1 MRGFGRGGHNVPMAR
16 VLLGVTGGIAAY
28 KACELARLLVRAGHD
43 VTPILTTEA
52 ESFVSAKTF
61 EALARCK
68 MPRVLYPHLV
78 EADLLVVAPLS
89 ANTLAKLA
97 HGLADSVLTQTALAF
112 SGPVLAAP
120 AMNPRM
126 WSNEATQTNA
136 EALRARGV
144 ELVGPEEGET
154 AEGEIGVGRMS
165 EPETIF
171 ERVDSLLA
179 RREQL
184 RGRRVVVTAGGTREP
199 LDAVRF
205 LGNRSSGRMGTA
217 LAAEARRRG
226 AEVTLVGS
234 NLAVPF
240 PVGVDVID
248 APTAEDVARE
258 TLARG
263 DADVVVMA
271 AAVADYRPAEP
282 DPEKRPKDRRPWTVT
297 LEPTTDVLR
306 ELGGRRDPR
315 TRSVL
320 VGFAAD
326 RGERGLE
333 RAREKLANKRADLIV
348 FNDVARDDVGFD
360 APDNDVVLVAA
371 EGERRIEKAPKER
384 IAAAILD
391 EVVRR
396 LEEADGRSG
405 R

>member
-1 MRGFGRGGHNVPMAR
+1 MCRVAR
-16 VLLGVTGGIAAY
+16 VIQGVTGGIAAY
-28 KACELARLLVRAGHD
+28 KACELTRLLVQAGHE
-43 VTPILTTEA
+43 VTPVLTEEA

-61 EALARCK
+61 EALARRE
-68 MPRVLYPHLV
+68 MPRELYPHLV

-97 HGLADSVLTQTALAF
+97 HGLADNVLTQTVLAF
-112 SGPVLAAP
+112 SGQVLAAP

-179 RREQL
+179 RGEQL

-205 LGNRSSGRMGTA
+205 LGNRSSGRMGAA

-234 NLAVPF
+234 NLAVPV

-282 DPEKRPKDRRPWTVT
+282 DSEKRPKDGRPWTVT
-297 LEPTTDVLR
+297 LEPTIDVLR

-360 APDNDVVLVAA
+360 APDNEVVLVDA

-391 EVVRR
+391 EIVRR

>member
-1 MRGFGRGGHNVPMAR
+1 MCRVAR
-16 VLLGVTGGIAAY
+16 VIQGVTGGIAAY
-28 KACELARLLVRAGHD
+28 KACELTRLLVQAGHE
-43 VTPILTTEA
+43 VTPVLTAEA

-61 EALARCK
+61 EALARRE
-68 MPRVLYPHLV
+68 MPRELYPHLV

-97 HGLADSVLTQTALAF
+97 YGLADNVLTQTVLAF
-112 SGPVLAAP
+112 EGPVLAAP

-126 WSNEATQTNA
+126 WSNEATRANA
-136 EALRARGV
+136 DVLRARGV

-154 AEGEIGVGRMS
+154 AEGEVGVGRMS
-165 EPETIF
+165 EPEAIF
-171 ERVDSLLA
+171 ERVGSLLA

-184 RGRRVVVTAGGTREP
+184 RGRRVLVTAGGTREP

-205 LGNRSSGRMGTA
+205 LGNRSSGRMGA
-217 LAAEARRRG
+217 AVAAEARRRG
-226 AEVTLVGS
+226 AEVTLIGS
-234 NLAVPF
+234 NLAVPV

-282 DPEKRPKDRRPWTVT
+282 EAEKRPKDGRPWTVT

-306 ELGGRRDPR
+306 ELGQRR
-315 TRSVL
+315 TNGQLL

-360 APDNDVVLVAA
+360 APDNEVVLVAA
-371 EGERRIEKAPKER
+371 QGERRIEKAPKEQ

>member
-1 MRGFGRGGHNVPMAR
+1 MAHGGHNVPMAR

-43 VTPILTTEA
+43 VTPILTPDA
-52 ESFVSAKTF
+52 ETFVSAKTF
-61 EALARCK
+61 EALARREA
-68 MPRVLYPHLV
+68 PRELFPHLV
-78 EADLLVVAPLS
+78 EADLLVIAPLS

-97 HGLADSVLTQTALAF
+97 HGLADNVLTQTALAF
-112 SGPVLAAP
+112 EGSAVAAP

-126 WSNEATQTNA
+126 WRSQAVQANVEL
-136 EALRARGV
+136 LRARGF
-144 ELVGPEEGET
+144 ELVGPEEGDT
-154 AEGEIGVGRMS
+154 AEGEVGVGRMS
-165 EPETIF
+165 EPEAIF
-171 ERVDSLLA
+171 ERVAASLE

-184 RGRRVVVTAGGTREP
+184 SGRRVLVTAGGTREP

-205 LGNRSSGRMGTA
+205 LGNRSSGRMGAA

-226 AEVTLVGS
+226 AEVTLVAS
-234 NLAVPF
+234 NLAVPS
-240 PVGVDVID
+240 PVGVDVVQ

-271 AAVADYRPAEP
+271 AAVADYRPAEA
-282 DPEKRPKDRRPWTVT
+282 EQGKRPKDDEPWTVT

-306 ELGGRRDPR
+306 ELGSRRDSG

-333 RAREKLANKRADLIV
+333 RAREKLGNKRVDLIV
-348 FNDVARDDVGFD
+348 FNDVGREDIGFD
-360 APDNDVVLVAA
+360 SSDNEVVLVAPD
-371 EGERRIEKAPKER
+371 GERRIEKAPKER
-384 IAAAILD
+384 IASAILD
-391 EVVRR
+391 EVASR
-396 LEEADGRSG
+396 LQGG
-405 R
+405 TWTTP

>member
-1 MRGFGRGGHNVPMAR
+1 MAR

-43 VTPILTTEA
+43 VTPILTREA

-61 EALARCK
+61 EALAR
-68 MPRVLYPHLV
+68 REAARELYPHLV

-97 HGLADSVLTQTALAF
+97 HGLADNVLTQTALAF
-112 SGPVLAAP
+112 EGPVVAAP

-126 WSNEATQTNA
+126 WRSEAVRANV
-136 EALRARGV
+136 ELVRARGV
-144 ELVGPEEGET
+144 ELVGPEQGDT
-154 AEGEIGVGRMS
+154 AEGEVGVGRMS
-165 EPETIF
+165 EPEAIF
-171 ERVDSLLA
+171 ERVAASLE

-184 RGRRVVVTAGGTREP
+184 RGRRVLVTAGGTREP

-205 LGNRSSGRMGTA
+205 LGNRSSGRMGAA

-226 AEVTLVGS
+226 AEVTLVAS
-234 NLAVPF
+234 NLAVPT
-240 PVGVDVID
+240 PVGVDVVQ

-263 DADVVVMA
+263 DADVVMMA
-271 AAVADYRPAEP
+271 AAVADYRPAEA
-282 DPEKRPKDRRPWTVT
+282 EQGKRPKDDEPWTVT

-306 ELGGRRDPR
+306 ELGSRR
-315 TRSVL
+315 TNGAIAVL

-333 RAREKLANKRADLIV
+333 RAREKLGNKRADLIV
-348 FNDVARDDVGFD
+348 FNDVGRDDIGFD
-360 APDNDVVLVAA
+360 SADNEVVLVSA
-371 EGERRIEKAPKER
+371 EGERRIEKAAKER

-391 EVVRR
+391 EVAAR
-396 LEEADGRSG
+396 LDGG
-405 R
+405 AWTKP

>member
-1 MRGFGRGGHNVPMAR
+1 MAR

-43 VTPILTTEA
+43 VTPILTPEA

-61 EALARCK
+61 EALAR
-68 MPRVLYPHLV
+68 REAARELYPHLV

-97 HGLADSVLTQTALAF
+97 HGLADNVLTQTALAF
-112 SGPVLAAP
+112 EGPVVAAP

-126 WSNEATQTNA
+126 WRSDAVQANVE
-136 EALRARGV
+136 LVRARGV
-144 ELVGPEEGET
+144 ELVGPEQGDT
-154 AEGEIGVGRMS
+154 AEGEVGVGRMS
-165 EPETIF
+165 EPEAIF
-171 ERVDSLLA
+171 ERVAASLE

-184 RGRRVVVTAGGTREP
+184 RGRRVLVTAGGTREP

-205 LGNRSSGRMGTA
+205 LGNRSSGRMGAA

-226 AEVTLVGS
+226 AEVTLVAS
-234 NLAVPF
+234 NLAVPT
-240 PVGVDVID
+240 PVGVDVVQ

-263 DADVVVMA
+263 DVDVVVMA
-271 AAVADYRPAEP
+271 AAVADYRPVEAEQG
-282 DPEKRPKDRRPWTVT
+282 KRPKDDEPWTVT

-306 ELGGRRDPR
+306 ELGSRRNNGAIA
-315 TRSVL
+315 VL

-333 RAREKLANKRADLIV
+333 RAREKLGNKRADLIV
-348 FNDVARDDVGFD
+348 FNDVGRDDIGFD
-360 APDNDVVLVAA
+360 SAENEVVLVSAD
-371 EGERRIEKAPKER
+371 GERRIEKAAKER

-391 EVVRR
+391 EVAAR
-396 LEEADGRSG
+396 LDGG
-405 R
+405 AWTKP